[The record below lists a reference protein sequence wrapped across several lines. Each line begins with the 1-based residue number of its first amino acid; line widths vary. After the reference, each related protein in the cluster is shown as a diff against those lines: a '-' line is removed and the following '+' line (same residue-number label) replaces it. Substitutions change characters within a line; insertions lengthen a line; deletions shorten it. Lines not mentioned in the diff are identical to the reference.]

1 MYRKTNLSLVFSL
14 NIYYYYFLNVWD
26 VKEGSPFQCCMEAKF
41 SNNFFSVV
49 KLLCC
54 HALPLSPSPLK
65 YSQFGGF
72 SKLVIFTYKFTLS
85 IFCNWKHFGCFES
98 CECGLMVRFLGQPA
112 VGGLGTWEPLPAAV
126 DSLRPRLLSTNG
138 PRLSLL
144 LF

>member
-1 MYRKTNLSLVFSL
+1 
-14 NIYYYYFLNVWD
+14 
-26 VKEGSPFQCCMEAKF
+26 MEAKF

-54 HALPLSPSPLK
+54 ALPLSPGPLK
-65 YSQFGGF
+65 YSQFWGF

-85 IFCNWKHFGCFES
+85 VFCNLKHFGCFES
-98 CECGLMVRFLGQPA
+98 CECGLMLRFLWQKKKKKRFLWQLA
-112 VGGLGTWEPLPAAV
+112 VGGLGTREPLLAVV
-126 DSLRPRLLSTNG
+126 DSASPRLLPPDG